1 MEVKYIKLFVDNLD
15 ALESLS
21 DAQRGKLFTAILRY
35 GRDREE
41 PQLKGAA
48 RILFPMFKA
57 QIDREIVGME
67 QTKKMRKEYGRMG
80 GRPKNRV
87 GSEEADGFENNLE
100 VSEKADGFEN
110 NLEVSE
116 KADGFENNLM
126 VFEKSKKSIENRE
139 QKIEDRESNTE
150 NRVSSIENRV
160 SEDRES
166 NTEDREFATISSP
179 EPAAPESSHT
189 PAADQQKTILS
200 LGEFHW
206 VKLSQEQYQSLLQE
220 MGEVELERVIAYVD
234 TLAQQTENRYGWKD
248 WFVVVRRAFRDGWGR
263 KKSAERSPRKNAGV
277 EAPARETSY
286 DLEEIE
292 RLISGRRGK

>member
-67 QTKKMRKEYGRMG
+67 QTLKTKIENGRRG

-87 GSEEADGFENNLE
+87 
-100 VSEKADGFEN
+100 VSEKAGGLEN
-110 NLEVSE
+110 NLPVSE
-116 KADGFENNLM
+116 KAGALENNRAVLK
-126 VFEKSKKSIENRE
+126 KSEKSIENRE

-150 NRVSSIENRV
+150 NRESSIENRV

-166 NTEDREFATISSP
+166 NTEDREFAAISSP

-277 EAPARETSY
+277 EAPVRETSY